1 MSLSFNLCSDP
12 VPHNCVDDIFL
23 FIEQKVR
30 QRIPG
35 KYLDAKGR
43 EHSMNDLTRQGAL
56 GLHGERYY
64 VNKELT
70 VASNR
75 ANTENSC
82 SYFSTI
88 MS

>member
-1 MSLSFNLCSDP
+1 
-12 VPHNCVDDIFL
+12 
-23 FIEQKVR
+23 
-30 QRIPG
+30 
-35 KYLDAKGR
+35 
-43 EHSMNDLTRQGAL
+43 MNDLTRQGAL